1 MVEITRTSKS
11 IKRKRTLQ
19 HQKPALSDKASR
31 YPASFYFSALT
42 YKQASESLCVSP
54 HSVVLSVPTP
64 PNKLQCNAI
73 AGDLFCLDQPI
84 RKIPIHSMEHFH
96 KQHTITHLQWDPKG
110 KTVASVDETGRL
122 ALWHIQ
128 SSVHEWEMIHSADLK
143 QPLAAFLW
151 LQTDRLFTPQAD
163 GSLKQEPVV
172 GPRNSYGQLAF
183 VTATVHGEIKV
194 HYQRSGSLFSSF
206 STPMPNIG
214 RREISRA
221 DAGCFGMSLAGL
233 DDWERISHA
242 AITMSKDGHIYLA
255 SHNASLQPKSVAI
268 HSIRI
273 QFPQNAHEQQGAIE
287 CKSIT
292 ILKLQ
297 KQLFKNITQL
307 AFRHTAA
314 TAPLELVIGMGQE
327 DASYVSTW
335 QLQHTKKSIQ
345 RDFGAVT
352 QTYSRLVFQSGIHIA
367 GRFISSL
374 KTSTQDSTIMVG
386 LSDGSVHAELATSP
400 GLLRNSSEKDDSI
413 DPAFYQ
419 ITEPHT
425 TGGKGIVDPIADI
438 ALSPNG
444 THVIYSFSTGN
455 IGVSRLTSDTYSD
468 AYVKA
473 ITQKLQLCL
482 LNNVDYLDLISELA
496 SIHKLAQHKDK
507 VDAII
512 SNVLDAYEMH
522 YGKAEELS
530 NRPLEDWSL
539 ASLETAYGFAMA
551 VYSRLPEKQIQSIN
565 LSRAVQLPLILECF
579 IASCTTDYSDITGIL
594 NKSTL
599 DANDKIEFDPDSL
612 WSLISLSTWI
622 YDYLRW
628 VLREW
633 YMIFNCK
640 KPNDAQNADINDK
653 SVHAVLLL
661 HQDSRK
667 TLSNILKLMHYFIQY
682 TTTTSYQLEH
692 LPRSQ
697 SLLQRYASTLLN
709 NETITLKDNIEFLN
723 ALDSLKPNTTHA
735 PKNRWSLLLSSNLK
749 DYTIADIQK
758 ISNEYRDKCAQPSIY
773 LENEPLY
780 TFDVIRKRRLPSH
793 VSTMQCMRCHQPTLL
808 VDSAND
814 VNDPCFS
821 AQWYQSAG
829 KRCVCGGTFY

>member
-1 MVEITRTSKS
+1 ME
-11 IKRKRTLQ
+11 Q
-19 HQKPALSDKASR
+19 FHQ
-31 YPASFYFSALT
+31 
-42 YKQASESLCVSP
+42 
-54 HSVVLSVPTP
+54 
-64 PNKLQCNAI
+64 
-73 AGDLFCLDQPI
+73 
-84 RKIPIHSMEHFH
+84 
-96 KQHTITHLQWDPKG
+96 QHTITHLQWDPKG

-122 ALWHIQ
+122 ALWHLQ
-128 SSVHEWEMIHSADLK
+128 NSVHEWEMIHSADLK

-151 LQTDRLFTPQAD
+151 LQTDRLFAPQAD
-163 GSLKQEPVV
+163 GSIKREPVV
-172 GPRNSYGQLAF
+172 GPRNPYGQLAF

-206 STPMPNIG
+206 STPLPNIG

-242 AITMSKDGHIYLA
+242 AITMSKDGLIYLA

-273 QFPQNAHEQQGAIE
+273 QFPQNTHEQQGAIE

-297 KQLFKNITQL
+297 NQPFKNVTQL
-307 AFRHTAA
+307 AFKHTA
-314 TAPLELVIGMGQE
+314 TLPLELVIGMGQE
-327 DASYVSTW
+327 DASYLSTW

-345 RDFGAVT
+345 SDFGTVT
-352 QTYSRLVFQSGIHIA
+352 QDYCRLVFQSGVHIA

-374 KTSTQDSTIMVG
+374 KTSAHDNTILVG
-386 LSDGSVHAELATSP
+386 LSDGSVHAELASSP
-400 GLLRNSSEKDDSI
+400 GLLKNSSDTDDGSI
-413 DPAFYQ
+413 DPAFCK
-419 ITEPHT
+419 IAEPHT
-425 TGGKGIVDPIADI
+425 AGENGTADPIADI

-444 THVIYSFSTGN
+444 THVIYSFSTGSM
-455 IGVSRLTSDTYSD
+455 GVSKLTSDTYSD

-482 LNNVDYLDLISELA
+482 LNNVDYLDLVSELA
-496 SIHKLAQHKDK
+496 CMRTVDQHKDT
-507 VDAII
+507 VDAIV
-512 SNVLDAYEMH
+512 SRVLDAYETH
-522 YGKAEELS
+522 YNNNNSTSKEEELS

-551 VYSRLPEKQIQSIN
+551 VYSRLPEKQVQSIN

-579 IASCTTDYSDITGIL
+579 LASCTTDYSEITAIM

-599 DANDKIEFDPDSL
+599 DTNDKIEFDPDSL

-633 YMIFNCK
+633 YMLFNCK
-640 KPNDAQNADINDK
+640 KPNDSQNADINDR

-661 HQDSRK
+661 HPDSRQ

-692 LPRSQ
+692 LPGSQ
-697 SLLQRYASTLLN
+697 SLLQRYTSTLLN

-723 ALDSLKPNTTHA
+723 ALDSLEPNTTHTH
-735 PKNRWSLLLSSNLK
+735 KNRWSLLLTSNLK

-758 ISNEYRDKCAQPSIY
+758 ISNEFSDKCAKPSIY
-773 LENEPLY
+773 LENESLY
-780 TFDVIRKRRLPSH
+780 TFDVIRKRRLPLH
-793 VSTMQCMRCHQPTLL
+793 VNTMQCMRCHQPTLL
-808 VDSAND
+808 MDRAND